1 MKTFFYFF
9 FQVAESLGHSVIG
22 WRSVPTDNSG
32 LGKSALQTE
41 PIIEQVF
48 LTPTTKS
55 QVDLEQQVLFYIV
68 ILYSFVLSERLG

>member
-1 MKTFFYFF
+1 M
-9 FQVAESLGHSVIG
+9 
-22 WRSVPTDNSG
+22 PTDNSG

-68 ILYSFVLSERLG
+68 ILYFFVLSETRLITLFLCLIDVHP

>member
-1 MKTFFYFF
+1 M
-9 FQVAESLGHSVIG
+9 
-22 WRSVPTDNSG
+22 PTDNSG

-68 ILYSFVLSERLG
+68 VLYFFCS